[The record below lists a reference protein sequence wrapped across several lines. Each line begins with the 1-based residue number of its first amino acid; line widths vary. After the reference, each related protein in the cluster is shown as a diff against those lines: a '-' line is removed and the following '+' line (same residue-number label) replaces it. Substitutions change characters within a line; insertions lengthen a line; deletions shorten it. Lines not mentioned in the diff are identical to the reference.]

1 MCVGSSNW
9 ARLKSSSLPVRG
21 AVCMCSEP
29 SSVLPLCASQAT
41 AKSIANKEIKFTA
54 MQSLRISGFL
64 CVHPPHSLALPESE
78 VQRGQDEQV
87 KQRRGHKPAQN
98 HDRHGVLDLMTSHAA
113 SYRKR
118 HQRQPRSPC
127 SHQDRRQPLLG
138 PPKHET
144 WPERLALFV
153 LEVLEVADHKDPV
166 SSRDAEHGQKPDQRA
181 QREDTP
187 PHPHREHSPNQR
199 HRKGE
204 EEQQSK
210 TQTPEGS
217 LQEEQDHQRYGDPVD
232 QQTLLGSGKLGGF
245 SYHLHVVLP
254 RQIHSRDVLLHGA
267 HGGAKISSL
276 HVGADV
282 DPARLLGALYGVGGG
297 GEANVGHLLQRNL
310 LTPWRVDRK
319 LAYAG
324 RVVAS
329 LGRAPDVDVICLAA
343 LEDVPDLL
351 AGDQCGRLAAHISWL
366 DAVVARS
373 GQVHLDLQ
381 LWYFLLEV
389 RVRVDE
395 TGYVLHLL

>member
-1 MCVGSSNW
+1 
-9 ARLKSSSLPVRG
+9 
-21 AVCMCSEP
+21 
-29 SSVLPLCASQAT
+29 
-41 AKSIANKEIKFTA
+41 

-64 CVHPPHSLALPESE
+64 CVHPPHSLALPEAE

-87 KQRRGHKPAQN
+87 QQRRGHQPPQN

-113 SYRKR
+113 RNRKR
-118 HQRQPRSPC
+118 YQRQPRSP
-127 SHQDRRQPLLG
+127 SGHQDRREALLR
-138 PPKHET
+138 PAQHQT
-144 WPERLALFV
+144 WPERLALFA
-153 LEVLEVADHKDPV
+153 LQVLEVADHQDPV
-166 SSRDAEHGQKPDQRA
+166 SSRYAEHGQKPDQRT
-181 QREDTP
+181 QREDGAA
-187 PHPHREHSPNQR
+187 HPHCKHSASQR
-199 HRKGE
+199 HRQGKK
-204 EEQQSK
+204 EQQSK

-245 SYHLHVVLP
+245 SYHLHGVLP

-282 DPARLLGALYGVGGG
+282 DPARLLGALYGVGGWG
-297 GEANVGHLLQRNL
+297 QANVGHLLQRNL

-329 LGRAPDVDVICLAA
+329 LRCAPDVDVICLAA

-366 DAVVARS
+366 DAVALRR
-373 GQVHLDLQ
+373 GQVHLYLQ

>member
-1 MCVGSSNW
+1 MAG
-9 ARLKSSSLPVRG
+9 
-21 AVCMCSEP
+21 
-29 SSVLPLCASQAT
+29 
-41 AKSIANKEIKFTA
+41 
-54 MQSLRISGFL
+54 
-64 CVHPPHSLALPESE
+64 
-78 VQRGQDEQV
+78 D
-87 KQRRGHKPAQN
+87 
-98 HDRHGVLDLMTSHAA
+98 AA

-118 HQRQPRSPC
+118 HQRQSRSTC
-127 SHQDRRQPLLG
+127 SHQDRREALLRS
-138 PPKHET
+138 PKHQAR
-144 WPERLALFV
+144 PERLVLFV

-181 QREDTP
+181 QREDAAAQ
-187 PHPHREHSPNQR
+187 PHREHSASQR
-199 HRKGE
+199 HRQGK
-204 EEQQSK
+204 EEQQSQ

-254 RQIHSRDVLLHGA
+254 RQIHSRDAVLHSA
-267 HGGAKISSL
+267 HGGAEISSL

-351 AGDQCGRLAAHISWL
+351 AGDQCGSLPAHISWL
-366 DAVVARS
+366 DTVALRS
-373 GQVHLDLQ
+373 GQVNLYLQ

-395 TGYVLHLL
+395 TGYVLQLI